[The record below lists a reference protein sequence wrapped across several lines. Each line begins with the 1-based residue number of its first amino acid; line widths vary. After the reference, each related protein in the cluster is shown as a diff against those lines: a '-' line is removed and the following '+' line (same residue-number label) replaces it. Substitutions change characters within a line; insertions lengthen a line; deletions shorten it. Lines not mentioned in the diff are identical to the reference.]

1 MALIGAHMSVAGG
14 LDKAFERADALG
26 CESMQIFT
34 RSQRQWQARPVSL
47 QEAEGF
53 YRAWQRSN
61 VKAVVSHAS
70 YLINI
75 ASPDAAVRAKS
86 AAALREEVER
96 CRHLNIDDIVL
107 HPGFAMDAGVDAATT
122 NIAET
127 LLRLFDATQEYK
139 TRILLET
146 MAGQGTCVGGDL
158 AHFTEILD
166 KANWHPRIGLC
177 IDTCHVFAA
186 GYDLRSS
193 DAYERLVAAAD
204 KHVGLSRVRCWHP
217 QRQQGREGDAPR
229 PPRASRR
236 GRDRASSLRAAD
248 ERRTLRRD
256 ADDTRDAEGGRRRRR
271 QPLISAEGART
282 VAPRA
287 RRAFFFV
294 PLRAALAL

>member
-61 VKAVVSHAS
+61 VRAVVSHAS

-107 HPGFAMDAGVDAATT
+107 HPGFAMDAGIDAATA

-204 KHVGLSRVRCWHP
+204 KHVGLSRVRCWHLNDSKAA
-217 QRQQGREGDAPR
+217 RWTHLDRHAHLGEGEIGLHPFA
-229 PPRASRR
+229 
-236 GRDRASSLRAAD
+236 LLMND
-248 ERRTLRRD
+248 ERFEETPTILETPKEGVGDEGNLSFLRKVR
-256 ADDTRDAEGGRRRRR
+256 G
-271 QPLISAEGART
+271 Q
-282 VAPRA
+282 
-287 RRAFFFV
+287 
-294 PLRAALAL
+294 

>member
-204 KHVGLSRVRCWHP
+204 KHVGLSRVRCWHLNDSKAA
-217 QRQQGREGDAPR
+217 RGTHLDRHAHLGEGEIGLHPFE
-229 PPRASRR
+229 
-236 GRDRASSLRAAD
+236 LLMND
-248 ERRTLRRD
+248 ERFEETPTILETPKEGVGDEGNLSFLRKVR
-256 ADDTRDAEGGRRRRR
+256 G
-271 QPLISAEGART
+271 Q
-282 VAPRA
+282 
-287 RRAFFFV
+287 
-294 PLRAALAL
+294 

>member
-204 KHVGLSRVRCWHP
+204 KHVGLSRVRCWHLNDSKAA
-217 QRQQGREGDAPR
+217 RGTHLDRHAHLGEGEIGLHPFA
-229 PPRASRR
+229 
-236 GRDRASSLRAAD
+236 LLMND
-248 ERRTLRRD
+248 ERFEETPTILETPKEGVGDEGNLSFLRKVR
-256 ADDTRDAEGGRRRRR
+256 G
-271 QPLISAEGART
+271 Q
-282 VAPRA
+282 
-287 RRAFFFV
+287 
-294 PLRAALAL
+294 

>member
-107 HPGFAMDAGVDAATT
+107 HPGFAMDAGIDAATA

-186 GYDLRSS
+186 GCDLRSS

-204 KHVGLSRVRCWHP
+204 KHVGLSRVRCWHLNDSKAA
-217 QRQQGREGDAPR
+217 RGTHLDRHAHLGEGEIGLHPFA
-229 PPRASRR
+229 
-236 GRDRASSLRAAD
+236 LLMND
-248 ERRTLRRD
+248 ERFEETPTILETPKEGVGDEGNLSFLRKVR
-256 ADDTRDAEGGRRRRR
+256 G
-271 QPLISAEGART
+271 Q
-282 VAPRA
+282 
-287 RRAFFFV
+287 
-294 PLRAALAL
+294 

>member
-61 VKAVVSHAS
+61 VRAVVSHAS

-107 HPGFAMDAGVDAATT
+107 HPGFAMDAGIDAATA

-186 GYDLRSS
+186 GCDLRSS

-204 KHVGLSRVRCWHP
+204 KHVGLSRVRCWHLNDSKAA
-217 QRQQGREGDAPR
+217 RGTHLDRHAHLGEGEIGLHPFA
-229 PPRASRR
+229 
-236 GRDRASSLRAAD
+236 LLMND
-248 ERRTLRRD
+248 ERFEETPTILETPKEGVGDEGNLSFLRKVR
-256 ADDTRDAEGGRRRRR
+256 G
-271 QPLISAEGART
+271 Q
-282 VAPRA
+282 
-287 RRAFFFV
+287 
-294 PLRAALAL
+294 

>member
-53 YRAWQRSN
+53 YRAWQRSD

-107 HPGFAMDAGVDAATT
+107 HPGFAMDAGIDAATA

-146 MAGQGTCVGGDL
+146 MAGQGTCVGGDF

-186 GYDLRSS
+186 GCDLRSS
-193 DAYERLVAAAD
+193 DAYGRLIAAAD
-204 KHVGLSRVRCWHP
+204 KHVGLSRVRCWHLNDSKAA
-217 QRQQGREGDAPR
+217 RGAHLDRHAHLGEGEIGLHPFA
-229 PPRASRR
+229 
-236 GRDRASSLRAAD
+236 LLMND
-248 ERRTLRRD
+248 ERFEETPTILETPKEGVGDEGNLSFLRKVR
-256 ADDTRDAEGGRRRRR
+256 G
-271 QPLISAEGART
+271 Q
-282 VAPRA
+282 
-287 RRAFFFV
+287 
-294 PLRAALAL
+294 

>member
-186 GYDLRSS
+186 GCDLRSS

-204 KHVGLSRVRCWHP
+204 KHVGLSRVRCWHLNDSKAA
-217 QRQQGREGDAPR
+217 RGTHLDRHAHLGEGEIGLHPFA
-229 PPRASRR
+229 
-236 GRDRASSLRAAD
+236 LLMND
-248 ERRTLRRD
+248 ERFEETPTILETPKEGVGDEGNLSFLRKVR
-256 ADDTRDAEGGRRRRR
+256 G
-271 QPLISAEGART
+271 Q
-282 VAPRA
+282 
-287 RRAFFFV
+287 
-294 PLRAALAL
+294 

>member
-53 YRAWQRSN
+53 YRAWQRSG
-61 VKAVVSHAS
+61 VKSVVSHAS

-107 HPGFAMDAGVDAATT
+107 HPGFAMDAGIDAATA

-204 KHVGLSRVRCWHP
+204 KHVGLSRVRCWHLNDSKAA
-217 QRQQGREGDAPR
+217 RGTHLDRHAHLGEGEIGLHPFA
-229 PPRASRR
+229 
-236 GRDRASSLRAAD
+236 LLMND
-248 ERRTLRRD
+248 ERFEETPTILETPKEGVGDEGNLSFLRKVR
-256 ADDTRDAEGGRRRRR
+256 G
-271 QPLISAEGART
+271 Q
-282 VAPRA
+282 
-287 RRAFFFV
+287 
-294 PLRAALAL
+294 

>member
-107 HPGFAMDAGVDAATT
+107 HPGFAMDAGIDAATA

-146 MAGQGTCVGGDL
+146 MAGQGTCVGGDF

-186 GYDLRSS
+186 CARRTRTSGS
-193 DAYERLVAAAD
+193 
-204 KHVGLSRVRCWHP
+204 
-217 QRQQGREGDAPR
+217 
-229 PPRASRR
+229 SRR
-236 GRDRASSLRAAD
+236 RTSTSAFRACAAGTSTTA
-248 ERRTLRRD
+248 RPR
-256 ADDTRDAEGGRRRRR
+256 GGRTSTATR
-271 QPLISAEGART
+271 ISA
-282 VAPRA
+282 RA
-287 RRAFFFV
+287 R
-294 PLRAALAL
+294 

>member
-107 HPGFAMDAGVDAATT
+107 HPGFAMDAGIDAATA

-127 LLRLFDATQEYK
+127 LLRLFEATQEYK

-204 KHVGLSRVRCWHP
+204 KHVGLSRVRCWHLNDSKAA
-217 QRQQGREGDAPR
+217 RGTHLDRHAHLGEGEIGLHPFA
-229 PPRASRR
+229 
-236 GRDRASSLRAAD
+236 LLMND
-248 ERRTLRRD
+248 ERFEETPTILETPKEGVGDEGNLSFLRKVR
-256 ADDTRDAEGGRRRRR
+256 G
-271 QPLISAEGART
+271 Q
-282 VAPRA
+282 
-287 RRAFFFV
+287 
-294 PLRAALAL
+294 

>member
-107 HPGFAMDAGVDAATT
+107 HPGFAMDAGVDAATA

-204 KHVGLSRVRCWHP
+204 KHVGLSRVRCWHLNDSKAAKGTHLD
-217 QRQQGREGDAPR
+217 RHAHLGEGEIGLHPFA
-229 PPRASRR
+229 
-236 GRDRASSLRAAD
+236 LLMND
-248 ERRTLRRD
+248 ERFEETPTILETPKEGVGDEGNLSFLRKVR
-256 ADDTRDAEGGRRRRR
+256 G
-271 QPLISAEGART
+271 Q
-282 VAPRA
+282 
-287 RRAFFFV
+287 
-294 PLRAALAL
+294 

>member
-61 VKAVVSHAS
+61 VRAVVSHAS

-107 HPGFAMDAGVDAATT
+107 HPGFAMDAGIDAATA

-204 KHVGLSRVRCWHP
+204 KHVGLSRVRCWHLNDSKAE
-217 QRQQGREGDAPR
+217 RGTRLDRHAHLGEGKIGLHPF
-229 PPRASRR
+229 
-236 GRDRASSLRAAD
+236 SLLMND
-248 ERRTLRRD
+248 ERFEDTPTILETPKEGVGDEGNLSVLRKVR
-256 ADDTRDAEGGRRRRR
+256 G
-271 QPLISAEGART
+271 Q
-282 VAPRA
+282 
-287 RRAFFFV
+287 
-294 PLRAALAL
+294 

>member
-107 HPGFAMDAGVDAATT
+107 HPGFAMDAGIDAATA

-204 KHVGLSRVRCWHP
+204 KHVGLSRVRCWHLNDSKAAKGTHLD
-217 QRQQGREGDAPR
+217 RHAHLGEGEIGLHPFA
-229 PPRASRR
+229 
-236 GRDRASSLRAAD
+236 LLMND
-248 ERRTLRRD
+248 ERFEETPTILETPKEGVGDEGNLSFLRKVR
-256 ADDTRDAEGGRRRRR
+256 G
-271 QPLISAEGART
+271 Q
-282 VAPRA
+282 
-287 RRAFFFV
+287 
-294 PLRAALAL
+294 

>member
-107 HPGFAMDAGVDAATT
+107 HPGFAMDAGIDAATA

-127 LLRLFDATQEYK
+127 LLRLFDVTQEYK

-204 KHVGLSRVRCWHP
+204 KHVGLSRVRCWHLNDSKAAKGTHLD
-217 QRQQGREGDAPR
+217 RHAHLGEGEIGLHPFA
-229 PPRASRR
+229 
-236 GRDRASSLRAAD
+236 LLMND
-248 ERRTLRRD
+248 ERFEETPTILETPKEGVGDEGNLSFLRKVR
-256 ADDTRDAEGGRRRRR
+256 G
-271 QPLISAEGART
+271 Q
-282 VAPRA
+282 
-287 RRAFFFV
+287 
-294 PLRAALAL
+294 

>member
-53 YRAWQRSN
+53 YRAWERSN

-96 CRHLNIDDIVL
+96 CHHLNIDDIVL
-107 HPGFAMDAGVDAATT
+107 HPGFAMDAGIDAATA

-204 KHVGLSRVRCWHP
+204 KHVGLSRVRCWHLNDSKAA
-217 QRQQGREGDAPR
+217 RGTHLDRHAHLGEGEIGLHPFA
-229 PPRASRR
+229 
-236 GRDRASSLRAAD
+236 LLMND
-248 ERRTLRRD
+248 ERFEETPTILETPKEGVGDEGNLSFLRKVR
-256 ADDTRDAEGGRRRRR
+256 G
-271 QPLISAEGART
+271 Q
-282 VAPRA
+282 
-287 RRAFFFV
+287 
-294 PLRAALAL
+294 

>member
-61 VKAVVSHAS
+61 VRAVVSHAS

-204 KHVGLSRVRCWHP
+204 KHVGLSRVRCWHLNDSKAAKGTHLD
-217 QRQQGREGDAPR
+217 RHAHLGEGEIGLHPFA
-229 PPRASRR
+229 
-236 GRDRASSLRAAD
+236 LLMND
-248 ERRTLRRD
+248 ERFEETPTILETPKEGVGDEGNLSFLRKVR
-256 ADDTRDAEGGRRRRR
+256 G
-271 QPLISAEGART
+271 Q
-282 VAPRA
+282 
-287 RRAFFFV
+287 
-294 PLRAALAL
+294 

>member
-53 YRAWQRSN
+53 YRAWQRSG
-61 VKAVVSHAS
+61 VKSVVSHAS

-75 ASPDAAVRAKS
+75 ASPDAAVHAKS

-107 HPGFAMDAGVDAATT
+107 HPGFAMDAGIDAATA

-204 KHVGLSRVRCWHP
+204 KHVGLSRVRCWHLNDSKAA
-217 QRQQGREGDAPR
+217 RGTHLDRHAHLGEGEIGLHPFA
-229 PPRASRR
+229 
-236 GRDRASSLRAAD
+236 LLMND
-248 ERRTLRRD
+248 ERFEETPTILETPKEGVGDEGNLSFLRKVR
-256 ADDTRDAEGGRRRRR
+256 G
-271 QPLISAEGART
+271 Q
-282 VAPRA
+282 
-287 RRAFFFV
+287 
-294 PLRAALAL
+294 

>member
-107 HPGFAMDAGVDAATT
+107 HPGFAMDAGIDAATA

-146 MAGQGTCVGGDL
+146 MAGQGTCVGGDF

-217 QRQQGREGDAPR
+217 NDSKAARGTHLDRHAHLGEGEIGLHPFA
-229 PPRASRR
+229 
-236 GRDRASSLRAAD
+236 LLMND
-248 ERRTLRRD
+248 ERFEETPTILETPKDGVCDEGNLSFLRKVR
-256 ADDTRDAEGGRRRRR
+256 G
-271 QPLISAEGART
+271 Q
-282 VAPRA
+282 
-287 RRAFFFV
+287 
-294 PLRAALAL
+294 

>member
-53 YRAWQRSN
+53 YRAWQRSG
-61 VKAVVSHAS
+61 VKSVVSHAS

-107 HPGFAMDAGVDAATT
+107 HPGFAMDAGIDAATA

-127 LLRLFDATQEYK
+127 LLRLFEATQEYK

-204 KHVGLSRVRCWHP
+204 KHVGLSRVRCWHLNDSKAA
-217 QRQQGREGDAPR
+217 RGTHLDRHAHLGEGEIGLHPFA
-229 PPRASRR
+229 
-236 GRDRASSLRAAD
+236 LLMND
-248 ERRTLRRD
+248 ERFEETPTILETPKEGVGDEGNLSFLRKVR
-256 ADDTRDAEGGRRRRR
+256 G
-271 QPLISAEGART
+271 Q
-282 VAPRA
+282 
-287 RRAFFFV
+287 
-294 PLRAALAL
+294 

>member
-61 VKAVVSHAS
+61 VRAVVSHAS

-107 HPGFAMDAGVDAATT
+107 HPGFAMDAGIDAATA

-204 KHVGLSRVRCWHP
+204 KHVGLSRVRCWHLNDSKAA
-217 QRQQGREGDAPR
+217 RGTHLDRHAHLGEGEIGLHPFA
-229 PPRASRR
+229 
-236 GRDRASSLRAAD
+236 LLMND
-248 ERRTLRRD
+248 ERFEETPTILETPKEGVGDEGNLSFLRKVR
-256 ADDTRDAEGGRRRRR
+256 G
-271 QPLISAEGART
+271 Q
-282 VAPRA
+282 
-287 RRAFFFV
+287 
-294 PLRAALAL
+294 

>member
-107 HPGFAMDAGVDAATT
+107 HPGFAMDAGIDAATA

-146 MAGQGTCVGGDL
+146 TAGQGTCVGGDFV
-158 AHFTEILD
+158 HFTEILD

-204 KHVGLSRVRCWHP
+204 KHVGLSRVRCWHLNDSKAA
-217 QRQQGREGDAPR
+217 RGTHLDRHAHLGEGEIGLHPFA
-229 PPRASRR
+229 
-236 GRDRASSLRAAD
+236 LLMND
-248 ERRTLRRD
+248 ERFEETPTILETPKEGVGDEGNLSFLRKVR
-256 ADDTRDAEGGRRRRR
+256 G
-271 QPLISAEGART
+271 Q
-282 VAPRA
+282 
-287 RRAFFFV
+287 
-294 PLRAALAL
+294 